1 MRNIGNYRLL
11 EILGYGGMARVFK
24 AMHLARGALVALK
37 LLRPREMTVRLLG
50 QAEIRRRFFDEARIM
65 GMLRHPHIAAVH
77 EAGEYAG
84 HPFFVQEYLCFNL
97 GMLIGESARVE
108 RLTRPLSPIKSARMI
123 SQTLDGLAALHDAGI
138 VHRDI
143 KPSNLMLTRQADVK
157 IIDLGLSR
165 REGSMQ
171 KQPPGMIIGSPYY
184 AAPEQEADPET
195 AGSRADLYS
204 VGVVFYRLVTGKLP
218 DHTRGYTDRGS
229 HLGAEW
235 AAFLKTALAPEP
247 HKRFSS
253 ARAMKKATEELGRQW
268 EKRRDQVCRLPES
281 ETTAVVVPAAFRT
294 SLRSNPVR
302 TGRKIPMA
310 SKGLNRLLQ
319 PVSHIENTFQ
329 KHDEGTLDLSTNLVW
344 AASASDIPMDLEQAM
359 DFVAALNRKRSA
371 RKPLPE
377 WRLPTIDELVS
388 LLRKRDSLE
397 TFCKPS
403 MDQLKK
409 VTWLWSADMQSRTKA
424 WIVDLEQGAVMPL
437 DRMCSIHVLPVRDS
451 GNG

>member
-24 AMHLARGALVALK
+24 VMHLERGTLLALK
-37 LLRPREMTVRLLG
+37 LLRPSEMTARLLG
-50 QAEIRRRFFDEARIM
+50 EEEIRRRFFDEARIM

-77 EAGEYAG
+77 ETGEYAG

-97 GMLIGESARVE
+97 GMLIGESVRVE
-108 RLTRPLSPIKSARMI
+108 GLTRPLSPIKAARMI
-123 SQTLDGLAALHDAGI
+123 SQTLDGLAVLHDAGI

-143 KPSNLMLTRQADVK
+143 KPGNLMLTRQADIK

-165 REGSMQ
+165 REGKVQ
-171 KQPPGMIIGSPYY
+171 KHPSAMIIGSPYY

-204 VGVVFYRLVTGKLP
+204 VGVVFYRMVTGKLP
-218 DHTRGYTDRGS
+218 DHTRGYSDHHS
-229 HLGAEW
+229 FLGAEW
-235 AAFLKTALAPEP
+235 AVFLKTVLAPEP
-247 HKRFSS
+247 HKRFSN

-281 ETTAVVVPAAFRT
+281 TTTTVVIPAASRAA
-294 SLRSNPVR
+294 LRSKPVR
-302 TGRKIPMA
+302 TGSGIPLV
-310 SKGLNRLLQ
+310 SSGLNRLLQ
-319 PVSHIENTFQ
+319 PVSHIENTFE
-329 KHDEGTLDLSTNLVW
+329 KHDDGTLDLSTNLVW
-344 AASASDIPMDLEQAM
+344 AASASDVPMDLEHAM
-359 DFVAALNRKRSA
+359 DFVAILNRKRFA
-371 RKPLPE
+371 RRPPPE

-403 MDQLKK
+403 MEQLKK
-409 VTWLWSADMQSRTKA
+409 ITWLWSADMQTKIKA

-451 GNG
+451 GNA